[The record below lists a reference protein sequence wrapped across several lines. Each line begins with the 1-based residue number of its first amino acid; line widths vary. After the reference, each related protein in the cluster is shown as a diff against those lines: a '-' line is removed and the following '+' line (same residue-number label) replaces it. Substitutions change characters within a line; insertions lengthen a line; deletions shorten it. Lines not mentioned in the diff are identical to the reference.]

1 MQQFDPQ
8 MLLLLYFVLPVWLIA
23 GFADWIC
30 HRATD
35 IENTTGLKETWIH
48 ILMFLEMGLPL
59 LSALF
64 LEVNALVFAF
74 MIVLFFCHEA
84 TALWDVSY
92 AVTAREVKPIE
103 QHVHSFLEMVPLMA
117 LLLVI
122 SRHWSQFQALFGFGD
137 EPPRFELMWRADP
150 LPTGYIIFVLSAI
163 FLLEMLPY
171 LEEYWRGKKARK
183 RAANKAAAGD

>member
-8 MLLLLYFVLPVWLIA
+8 MLLLLCFVLPVWLIA

-30 HRATD
+30 TRATD
-35 IENTTGLKETWIH
+35 IENTTGLKESWIP
-48 ILMFLEMGLPL
+48 ILMFLERELPL
-59 LSALF
+59 LPALF
-64 LEVNALVFAF
+64 LAVNALVIGF

-92 AVTAREVKPIE
+92 AVAAREVKPIK

-117 LLLVI
+117 LLLII
-122 SRHWSQFQALFGFGD
+122 SRHWPQFQALLGFGD

-150 LPTGYIIFVLSAI
+150 LPTGYIVFVLSTI
-163 FLLEMLPY
+163 FLLERRTW

-183 RAANKAAAGD
+183 RAANKAATGD

>member
-1 MQQFDPQ
+1 

-64 LEVNALVFAF
+64 LEVNALVIGF

-92 AVTAREVKPIE
+92 AVTAREVKPVE

-122 SRHWSQFQALFGFGD
+122 SRHWPQFQALFGLGD
-137 EPPRFELMWRADP
+137 ESPRFELKWRADP

-171 LEEYWRGKKARK
+171 LEEYWRGKKARR
-183 RAANKAAAGD
+183 RAANNRAAGE

>member
-64 LEVNALVFAF
+64 LEVNALVIGF

-92 AVTAREVKPIE
+92 AVTAREVKPVE

-122 SRHWSQFQALFGFGD
+122 SRHCPQFQALFGLGD
-137 EPPRFELMWRADP
+137 ESPRFELKWRADP

-171 LEEYWRGKKARK
+171 LEEYWRGKKARR
-183 RAANKAAAGD
+183 RAANNRAAGE

>member
-1 MQQFDPQ
+1 MNTLDPQ
-8 MLLLLYFVLPVWLIA
+8 MLLLLYLVLPVWLIA
-23 GFADWIC
+23 GFADWLC
-30 HRATD
+30 HRATN
-35 IENTTGLKETWIH
+35 IETTTGLKETYIH

-64 LEVNALVFAF
+64 LDVNALVIGF

-92 AVTAREVKPIE
+92 AVTAREVKPVE

-122 SRHWSQFQALFGFGD
+122 SRHWSQFQALFGFGS
-137 EPPRFELMWRADP
+137 EPARYELILRSDP

-163 FLLEMLPY
+163 FLLEILPY
-171 LEEYWRGKKARK
+171 FEEYQRGKKAKK
-183 RAANKAAAGD
+183 RLCISRPD

>member
-103 QHVHSFLEMVPLMA
+103 QHIHSFLEMVPLMA

>member
-1 MQQFDPQ
+1 MHQFDPQ

-64 LEVNALVFAF
+64 LEVNALVIAF